1 MKERL
6 EEIQKRLDAA
16 TKWPWTLEKGFIC
29 SGGYEQGVSVA
40 VMIAR
45 LDTDLAAGDDGPLI
59 ANAPADIDYL
69 LSAVRDLQEE
79 NARLRAE
86 LEQYGAVVAWFDPV
100 GTAKHHA
107 EQHAATRMRDKCVEV
122 VRARAWGF
130 RSNLT
135 EDRDPR
141 HDELVAL
148 ADALEKV
155 ELNDE

>member
-1 MKERL
+1 
-6 EEIQKRLDAA
+6 
-16 TKWPWTLEKGFIC
+16 
-29 SGGYEQGVSVA
+29 
-40 VMIAR
+40 
-45 LDTDLAAGDDGPLI
+45 
-59 ANAPADIDYL
+59 
-69 LSAVRDLQEE
+69 
-79 NARLRAE
+79 
-86 LEQYGAVVAWFDPV
+86 
-100 GTAKHHA
+100 
-107 EQHAATRMRDKCVEV
+107 MRDKCVEV